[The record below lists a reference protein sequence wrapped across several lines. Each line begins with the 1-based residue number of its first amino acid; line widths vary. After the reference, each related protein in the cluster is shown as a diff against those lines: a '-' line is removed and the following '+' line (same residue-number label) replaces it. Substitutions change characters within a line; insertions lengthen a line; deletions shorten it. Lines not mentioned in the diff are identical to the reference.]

1 MLKLIN
7 IGWQS
12 NRVVY
17 VDKETKKFYISET
30 SRHSNHIFF
39 LVPIASTLLGGIIS
53 NISLVIGE
61 TSDQFRL
68 GILFLCYGITFI
80 ISIFGKRVL
89 IKQWSLQLYYPNV
102 FQIRELLEN
111 GKKQRIGQLIIVG
124 FMICFILLL
133 SYDYLISGSVRPLL
147 ISTFLV
153 GATSLLIWDC
163 SPLNR
168 RKVIRQLEKE
178 YS

>member
-39 LVPIASTLLGGIIS
+39 LVPIASTLL
-53 NISLVIGE
+53 V
-61 TSDQFRL
+61 
-68 GILFLCYGITFI
+68 GILFLCYGITFL

-124 FMICFILLL
+124 LMICFILLL

-163 SPLNR
+163 SPLDR